1 MSSVI
6 AIAKI
11 AKKKSK
17 SLQNDDV
24 AAPASSGIIQGD
36 LRDPKSYKLARQ
48 DEAPA
53 QPPVLAKLKQ
63 QASDASDASDGI
75 RTDTKQS
82 KSSRV
87 GAITKRRKGSRL
99 AVSNVSG
106 LTEDLQKMNVRKV
119 SSGNPP

>member
-36 LRDPKSYKLARQ
+36 LRDPKSYLARQ